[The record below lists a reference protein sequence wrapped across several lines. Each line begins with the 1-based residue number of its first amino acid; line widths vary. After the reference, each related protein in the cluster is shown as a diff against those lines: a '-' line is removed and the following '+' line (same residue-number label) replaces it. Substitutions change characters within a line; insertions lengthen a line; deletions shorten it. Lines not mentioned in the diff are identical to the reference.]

1 MSDSKKW
8 TAIEYIEEFAKKS
21 VSTFSWKHN
30 DIHFRSVFATLV
42 VLKAASSVSPSYLS
56 NADKV
61 LSSYTTLYKLIGMRF
76 VRLAKQEDSI
86 TPILSHSV
94 PIENPV
100 TTSIFT
106 QVLTSLFYDLDH
118 HIPQAQA
125 DKARGTV
132 NLMYEA
138 TLVYCWQF
146 LSNAYRD
153 NLVDK
158 VIEEL
163 YLLKEIEIFKNRKGE

>member
-1 MSDSKKW
+1 VSDSKKW
-8 TAIEYIEEFAKKS
+8 TATEYIEEFAKKS
-21 VSTFSWKHN
+21 LSTFSWKHN

-42 VLKAASSVSPSYLS
+42 VLKSSSSISPSYLS
-56 NADKV
+56 NADKI
-61 LSSYTTLYKLIGMRF
+61 LTSYTTLYKLIGMRF
-76 VRLAKQEDSI
+76 VRLASQENSI
-86 TPILSHSV
+86 TPILSHSI

-106 QVLTSLFYDLDH
+106 EVLTSLFYDLDNN
-118 HIPQAQA
+118 IPQDQA

-132 NLMYEA
+132 NLIYEA

-146 LSNAYRD
+146 LSNAHRD